1 MIDFPYIGDICRKTP
16 SKIVMLV
23 VDGLGGLAHPETGRS
38 ELDAARV
45 PNLDRLA
52 GHSSCG
58 LTDPVAPGITPGSG
72 PGHMALFGYD
82 PVKYLLGRGVLEAVG
97 IGVELTDRDVAARGN
112 FATVDSQGRLVDR
125 RAGRIPTAESAPLVE
140 ALDRI
145 RLNDVEVS
153 VLPVRDYRFVLLMRG
168 DGLGAAVSETDP
180 QELGVPPLEARSL
193 DAAGSSIADAA
204 NSFVRAAAASLGGRR
219 TANSVLLRGFSKLPT
234 LPTFGATY
242 RLNPAAIAAYPM
254 YRGLAGVVGM
264 KVLQTG
270 QTFSE
275 QLDTLESHFQEHDF
289 LFLHYKPADAAGE
302 DGDFDA
308 KVSRLEE
315 LDALMPRLL
324 EMGADTLV
332 VAGDHASPSVMSGH
346 SWHPVPLLVHSAL
359 TAGEGIDSF
368 TERACA
374 QGSLGRLPASGVMM
388 LALAHAGKLS
398 KFGP

>member
-1 MIDFPYIGDICRKTP
+1 MPRAC
-16 SKIVMLV
+16 
-23 VDGLGGLAHPETGRS
+23 
-38 ELDAARV
+38 

-52 GHSSCG
+52 GRSACG

-97 IGVELTDRDVAARGN
+97 IGADLTDRDVAARGN
-112 FATVDSQGRLVDR
+112 FATVDSEGRLVDR
-125 RAGRIPTAESAPLVE
+125 RAGRIPTAESAPLVDL
-140 ALDRI
+140 LDRI
-145 RLNDVEVS
+145 RVNDVEVS

-180 QELGVPPLEARSL
+180 QELGVPPLEARPL
-193 DAAGSSIADAA
+193 DAAGSATADAA
-204 NSFVRAAAASLGGRR
+204 NSFVKRAASALANRKA
-219 TANSVLLRGFSKLPT
+219 ANSVLLRGFSKLPT
-234 LPTFGATY
+234 LPPFGAVY
-242 RLNPAAIAAYPM
+242 KLNPAAIAAYPM
-254 YRGLAGVVGM
+254 YRGLAGIVGM

-275 QLDTLESHFQEHDF
+275 QLDRLESHFHEHDF

-324 EMGADTLV
+324 KMGADALV
-332 VAGDHASPSVMSGH
+332 VAGRPCLSVRH
-346 SWHPVPLLVHSAL
+346 
-359 TAGEGIDSF
+359 
-368 TERACA
+368 
-374 QGSLGRLPASGVMM
+374 GRP
-388 LALAHAGKLS
+388 
-398 KFGP
+398 

>member
-23 VDGLGGLAHPETGRS
+23 VDGLGGLAHPDTGLS
-38 ELDAARV
+38 ELDGARL

-52 GHSSCG
+52 GRSSCG

-97 IGVELTDRDVAARGN
+97 IGADLTDRDVAARGN
-112 FATVDSQGRLVDR
+112 FATVDSEGRLVDR

-140 ALDRI
+140 VLDGI
-145 RLNDVEVS
+145 RLSDVEVT

-180 QELGVPPLEARSL
+180 QELGVPPLEPRPL
-193 DAAGSSIADAA
+193 DASSSAT
-204 NSFVRAAAASLGGRR
+204 AAAANRFVSEAAAVLGGRQ
-219 TANSVLLRGFSKLPT
+219 TANSVLLRGFSRLPA
-234 LPTFGATY
+234 LPLFGATY
-242 RLNPAAIAAYPM
+242 KLNPVAIAAYPM
-254 YRGLAGVVGM
+254 YRGLARIVGM

-275 QLDTLESHFQEHDF
+275 QLDTLESHFGDHDF
-289 LFLHYKPADAAGE
+289 FFLHYKPADAAGE

-315 LDALMPRLL
+315 LDNLMPRLL

-332 VAGDHASPSVMSGH
+332 VAGDHASPAVLGSH

-359 TAGEGIDSF
+359 TVGEGIDSF
-368 TERACA
+368 TERDCA
-374 QGSLGRLPASGVMM
+374 RGSLGRIPATGVMM